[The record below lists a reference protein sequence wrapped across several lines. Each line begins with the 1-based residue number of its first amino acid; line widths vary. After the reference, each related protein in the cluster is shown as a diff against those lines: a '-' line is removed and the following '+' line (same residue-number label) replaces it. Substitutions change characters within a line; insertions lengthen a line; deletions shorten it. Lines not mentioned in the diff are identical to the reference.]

1 MVSARS
7 LPDSRLY
14 SGGTIAPADTVAPP
28 ALGNPSVGHSRTE
41 PKRVNSFPKAKMEAL
56 MRVMAAKKREI
67 SAVQAEKKNGSKEK
81 YLRRAEVESLLAE
94 RSVKQADDHE
104 ADAPETASKKRK
116 LDRQQAKEASEEASS
131 RSSRQKKKQSEHTED
146 PNREDEGEG
155 EALLSWPD
163 MRRRLRELGEP
174 ITLFGESL
182 KNRMTRLRRAEIDAA
197 TRQEEGL
204 GAGHD
209 IRNRFVGDNDDGEQR
224 EHMDTADDAAED
236 AEEFD
241 ALAPSAGGGSNG
253 GGSQHKN
260 KIEAGEDVDE
270 EQDLD
275 KVVYRF
281 FKSMLQLWEKDLA
294 DRPDHVKRTAQ
305 GKIAVKTM
313 KQCKDYI
320 RPLRSR
326 DSNAAEE

>member
-1 MVSARS
+1 
-7 LPDSRLY
+7 
-14 SGGTIAPADTVAPP
+14 
-28 ALGNPSVGHSRTE
+28 
-41 PKRVNSFPKAKMEAL
+41 MEAL

-67 SAVQAEKKNGSKEK
+67 SAVQAEKKSGSKEK

-94 RSVKQADDHE
+94 RSVEQAGDHE

-116 LDRQQAKEASEEASS
+116 LDRQQEKEASAEASP
-131 RSSRQKKKQSEHTED
+131 RSSHQKAKQSEHTD
-146 PNREDEGEG
+146 DLNREDEGEG

-182 KNRMTRLRRAEIDAA
+182 KSRMTRLRRAEIDAA

-241 ALAPSAGGGSNG
+241 ALAPSAGGGGSG
-253 GGSQHKN
+253 GGRQDKN
-260 KIEAGEDVDE
+260 KVEAGGEDVDE

-320 RPLRSR
+320 RPLFKLCKRR
-326 DSNAAEE
+326 QAIEL